1 MIYNQNMA
9 QQYNRNK
16 VLTASPAELT
26 LLLYEGA
33 IKFCNIAAV
42 AIEKNDMEKAH
53 TNIVKAEM
61 IIEEFQATLNHKYPV
76 AEDFDKLYKYI
87 YGLLVD
93 ANMRKDLEILEQATN
108 ELRGMRDTWHMET
121 TNYLQIMIDSL
132 EKKKKVLQ
140 DIVDYNIQQENI
152 LQEKEFDGDIFQ
164 KNMEEK
170 SACIDIL
177 NSLDEGFQS
186 VYDRVRDDIQ
196 MYKQNYK
203 DDIQRLQELIREV
216 SSLSATI
223 QAQESRNKLQI
234 ERKFR
239 QLREETKTAKRSV
252 SMANKY
258 YQNMSRVSNEPQFMD
273 KKK

>member
-76 AEDFDKLYKYI
+76 AEGFDKLYKYI

-108 ELRGMRDTWHMET
+108 ELRGMRDTW
-121 TNYLQIMIDSL
+121 
-132 EKKKKVLQ
+132 
-140 DIVDYNIQQENI
+140 
-152 LQEKEFDGDIFQ
+152 KEV
-164 KNMEEK
+164 M
-170 SACIDIL
+170 
-177 NSLDEGFQS
+177 
-186 VYDRVRDDIQ
+186 
-196 MYKQNYK
+196 
-203 DDIQRLQELIREV
+203 
-216 SSLSATI
+216 
-223 QAQESRNKLQI
+223 
-234 ERKFR
+234 
-239 QLREETKTAKRSV
+239 KRAGS
-252 SMANKY
+252 K
-258 YQNMSRVSNEPQFMD
+258 
-273 KKK
+273 

>member
-53 TNIVKAEM
+53 TNIVNAEM

-108 ELRGMRDTWHMET
+108 ELRGMRDTW
-121 TNYLQIMIDSL
+121 
-132 EKKKKVLQ
+132 
-140 DIVDYNIQQENI
+140 
-152 LQEKEFDGDIFQ
+152 KEV
-164 KNMEEK
+164 M
-170 SACIDIL
+170 
-177 NSLDEGFQS
+177 
-186 VYDRVRDDIQ
+186 
-196 MYKQNYK
+196 
-203 DDIQRLQELIREV
+203 
-216 SSLSATI
+216 
-223 QAQESRNKLQI
+223 
-234 ERKFR
+234 
-239 QLREETKTAKRSV
+239 KRAGS
-252 SMANKY
+252 K
-258 YQNMSRVSNEPQFMD
+258 
-273 KKK
+273 